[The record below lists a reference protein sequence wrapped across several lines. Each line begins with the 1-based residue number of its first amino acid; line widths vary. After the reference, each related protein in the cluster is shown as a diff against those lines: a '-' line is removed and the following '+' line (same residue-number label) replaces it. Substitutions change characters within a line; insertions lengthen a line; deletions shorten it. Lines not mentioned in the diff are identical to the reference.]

1 MEQQMTIIDWRAFW
15 REFDKRS
22 DKFQNQAWDGRNG
35 LKALFRRM
43 LRTHGV
49 VFTDTRWLMINKRFK
64 KWFENSHPYRDWEQ
78 QKRWLRENVKRAIE
92 RPLARVKR

>member
-1 MEQQMTIIDWRAFW
+1 MTIIDWRAFW
-15 REFDKRS
+15 REFDKRAE
-22 DKFQNQAWDGRNG
+22 KLQNRDWDGRNG
-35 LKALFRRM
+35 QRALFRRM

-49 VFTDTRWLMINKRFK
+49 VFTDTQWLAFDKRFI
-64 KWFENSHPYRDWEQ
+64 KWFKNGASYLDWKQ